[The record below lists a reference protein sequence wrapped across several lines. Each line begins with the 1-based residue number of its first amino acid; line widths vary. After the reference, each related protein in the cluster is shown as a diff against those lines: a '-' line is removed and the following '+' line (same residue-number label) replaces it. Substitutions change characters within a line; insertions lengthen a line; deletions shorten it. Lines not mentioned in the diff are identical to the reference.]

1 MPCGVHPLLQTLRA
15 PGEHR
20 RHGVDVDGGV
30 GDALQHELLV
40 DDVLACERGINLKEI
55 ELKDNVVDRPTV
67 LDEQLLDGGAEQLH
81 GLAHV
86 GSGGVEVLVDL

>member
-1 MPCGVHPLLQTLRA
+1 M
-15 PGEHR
+15 
-20 RHGVDVDGGV
+20 
-30 GDALQHELLV
+30 
-40 DDVLACERGINLKEI
+40 LACERGINLKEI

-86 GSGGVEVLVDL
+86 GSGGVEVLVDLYRKRLKQLCFYIKS